1 LDLNFAIEYIQIPV
15 IDISIIK
22 RAIDYC
28 VAALYPQMPLKP
40 LPIPEVNIKIKTIPI
55 VINPLKI

>member
-1 LDLNFAIEYIQIPV
+1 MPV

>member
-1 LDLNFAIEYIQIPV
+1 MQIPV
-15 IDISIIK
+15 INNSRIN

-28 VAALYPQMPLKP
+28 VAALNPHIPLNP
-40 LPIPEVNIKIKTIPI
+40 LAIPEVNIKIKIIPI